1 MKYSVY
7 MSLAQRLRSY
17 GQKEK
22 ALEVIKHA
30 NSIEE
35 KKINQIDFDI
45 LVGRVKPFKGAKF
58 DSVQVLR
65 EKEGNTIMCIFKS
78 GVNNTHRINSTIK
91 SDGSLVWC
99 DGNLFENRLSVNNFN
114 KLVNHLKNYNK
125 DIRNILEEMS
135 LVDSEIK
142 VVPRTYYK

>member
-78 GVNNTHRINSTIK
+78 GLNNTHRINSTIK
-91 SDGSLVWC
+91 SDGSLVWS